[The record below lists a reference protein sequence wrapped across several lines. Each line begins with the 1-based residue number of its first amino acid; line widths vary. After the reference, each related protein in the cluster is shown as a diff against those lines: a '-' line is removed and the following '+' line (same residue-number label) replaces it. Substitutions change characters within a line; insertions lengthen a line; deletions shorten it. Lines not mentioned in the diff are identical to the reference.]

1 MKPVS
6 KIALG
11 ILVMAFIAT
20 VSPFDASADYMAKA
34 DFSRCPR
41 KYLPHTSAQEGPF
54 PTLSQCNAYV
64 AQASRG
70 NNLSCARYSCDVVG
84 GGASTGSSGSGLDG
98 SLQQQS
104 VSNFVEGA
112 MSGNSQQMGL
122 GLLGMGLGAM
132 MQGGDEAST
141 RERQQRQQELEAA
154 RQREAMERAKIEA
167 EQARVAQERHQ
178 KLMGSLK
185 GQLGASFDG
194 RPSSLGTT
202 TLQLKSGTALFGI
215 PPSNPT
221 GTLLLDDTGG
231 AVTAG
236 ELMAK
241 LPEAPPTPLGRSVNQ
256 ATEKAWEGYLA
267 ALKQKSQADTRLK
280 QMEDEHRMIEKLRAE
295 AEKKTQE
302 QKARVTVIPPD
313 QPEQR
318 KIEDDKLAE
327 AEKLFLEAIKLEEDA
342 TKNLV
347 AAKKDA
353 DDAQSALAESEKEK
367 QQAMKAENE

>member
-1 MKPVS
+1 
-6 KIALG
+6 
-11 ILVMAFIAT
+11 
-20 VSPFDASADYMAKA
+20 
-34 DFSRCPR
+34 
-41 KYLPHTSAQEGPF
+41 
-54 PTLSQCNAYV
+54 
-64 AQASRG
+64 
-70 NNLSCARYSCDVVG
+70 
-84 GGASTGSSGSGLDG
+84 
-98 SLQQQS
+98 
-104 VSNFVEGA
+104 